1 MVTSSFA
8 PPGLDPK
15 RPRALPVP
23 KGAAELPGFNPDS
36 SVVSDIIPSA
46 NFGERNNGLVA
57 DMIVLHYTGMPDAE
71 GAIARLCTAGTD
83 VSAHYIVLEDGRV
96 VQTVPESKRAWH
108 AGLGFWAAFD
118 GDEFVGLVWAPPAH
132 GPDQPDDPT
141 VCDLGYRLLR
151 RCWRRGYATEASRE
165 LLRHAFETVGQSRV
179 IGQTQE
185 GNAGSR
191 AVMERL
197 GMRFVRTYHSLDYP
211 EQGPEVQEVEYELTR
226 ETWRDSQ
233 GAPRSSD

>member
-1 MVTSSFA
+1 VTTPTLQTERLLLVPLSDQHLELEVELDSDPEVMRYLGGRA
-8 PPGLDPK
+8 RTREEVVEAHERRVGLADH
-15 RPRALPVP
+15 VP
-23 KGAAELPGFNPDS
+23 
-36 SVVSDIIPSA
+36 
-46 NFGERNNGLVA
+46 
-57 DMIVLHYTGMPDAE
+57 
-71 GAIARLCTAGTD
+71 
-83 VSAHYIVLEDGRV
+83 
-96 VQTVPESKRAWH
+96 
-108 AGLGFWAAFD
+108 GLGFWAAFD

-141 VCDLGYRLLR
+141 VWDQGYRLLR
-151 RCWRRGYATEASRE
+151 RCWRRRYETEASRE

-179 IGQTQE
+179 IAQTQE
-185 GNAGSR
+185 GNEGSR

-233 GAPRSSD
+233 GAPTSSD